1 MRDEDIKNVRDFDL
15 SDAWANRLPPSERED
30 LLAHL
35 RDRAY
40 AWQMLQEGK
49 LSNDE
54 YNKGNS
60 LFSEHANQLL
70 AEHPMTKE
78 ELDNRNASW
87 DNEANQESNTPPAE
101 RAQHEAKY
109 ANELQDLKQ
118 MGIDNEGKL
127 NQPSNDFNAVKEYFG
142 GDGPTPIYD
151 NWKKNA
157 LRNPPQLIRGK

>member
-15 SDAWANRLPPSERED
+15 SDVWANRLPPSERED
-30 LLAHL
+30 LLSHL
-35 RDRAY
+35 KDRAY

-54 YNKGNS
+54 YNKDNS

-70 AEHPMTKE
+70 GQYPMTKE
-78 ELDNRNASW
+78 ELDSRNDLW
-87 DNEANQESNTPPAE
+87 DNVANQGSNAPSTIHADRP
-101 RAQHEAKY
+101 QGI
-109 ANELQDLKQ
+109 KQ
-118 MGIDNEGKL
+118 MGIDNDSKL